1 MKKYKAYTSYKNSG
15 IPWLGEIPSHWEVR
29 RIKHLGKAII
39 GLTYSPSEETTSDSG
54 TLVLRS
60 SNVQNEQITFD
71 GCVYV
76 TTEIPDIKR
85 TRVGDI
91 LICSRNGS
99 IKLIGK
105 NALIDESSAGCTF
118 GAFMTIFRSP
128 NYQYL
133 HYFFNSAS
141 FKSQS
146 GLFFTSTINQLT
158 TGILNNILIAMP
170 KTIDEQ
176 TSVVNFIKEQ
186 TRVITT
192 TIATIE
198 KEIALVEEYKTALIA
213 EAVTGKIDVR
223 EYKVPELESE
233 EQMEEELEDDGSMEA
248 EDAAEYQ
255 TEEIE

>member
-1 MKKYKAYTSYKNSG
+1 
-15 IPWLGEIPSHWEVR
+15 
-29 RIKHLGKAII
+29 
-39 GLTYSPSEETTSDSG
+39 
-54 TLVLRS
+54 
-60 SNVQNEQITFD
+60 
-71 GCVYV
+71 
-76 TTEIPDIKR
+76 
-85 TRVGDI
+85 
-91 LICSRNGS
+91 
-99 IKLIGK
+99 
-105 NALIDESSAGCTF
+105 
-118 GAFMTIFRSP
+118 
-128 NYQYL
+128 
-133 HYFFNSAS
+133 
-141 FKSQS
+141 
-146 GLFFTSTINQLT
+146 
-158 TGILNNILIAMP
+158 MP